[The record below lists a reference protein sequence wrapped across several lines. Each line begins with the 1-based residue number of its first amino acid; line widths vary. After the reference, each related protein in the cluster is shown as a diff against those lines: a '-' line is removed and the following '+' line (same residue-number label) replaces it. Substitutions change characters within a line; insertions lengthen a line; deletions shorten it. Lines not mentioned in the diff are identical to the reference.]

1 MSGKAPSLKDGKA
14 SRDEPEWQR
23 LDVWLWCA
31 RVAKA
36 RSDCARLVEAG
47 AVRLNRQPTVKPH
60 AKLRLGDV
68 LTMALRDEVRVWR
81 VMALASRRGPAAEA
95 RLLYEEVPEP
105 ASGEAR
111 HSNSCAN
118 SGAAAY
124 EGAQALPWDGDAP
137 GHDRHGSDEN
147 AVESAGEVSRT
158 ATRSAE

>member
-1 MSGKAPSLKDGKA
+1 MAKRLAMSRSGSVWTFGFGARGSRRHGRTAPGWW
-14 SRDEPEWQR
+14 RR
-23 LDVWLWCA
+23 
-31 RVAKA
+31 
-36 RSDCARLVEAG
+36 G